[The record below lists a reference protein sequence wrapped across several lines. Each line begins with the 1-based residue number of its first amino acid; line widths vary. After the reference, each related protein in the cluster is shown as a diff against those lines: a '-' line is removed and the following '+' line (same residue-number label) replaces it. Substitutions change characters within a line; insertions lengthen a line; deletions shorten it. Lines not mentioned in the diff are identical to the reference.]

1 MPGFRAA
8 RQPACA
14 AGSPAFPSTGPAV
27 IRVASVRRDSIGDEL
42 GILPGTRL
50 LQINGHDLRDTLD
63 LAFYESDESVQLLAE
78 TADGERVLYEIEK
91 EVDRSIGL
99 VPEPD
104 KVRRCTNACPFCFV
118 KGNPKIEKL
127 RAGLY
132 IKDDDY
138 RLSFM
143 FGHYVT
149 LTNLRDD
156 DWARI
161 FEQRLSPLYVS
172 VHATDPAVRLAML
185 RNPRSAEIN
194 DHLDRLAEGGI
205 RIHAQVVL
213 CPELNDGE
221 VLERTIRDLYA
232 RGNSVLSLSI
242 VPVGLTDYNQDRG
255 VRPLTRAECVRSLDA
270 VERARRRAR
279 RERDT
284 AWAYAAD
291 ELFLQ
296 AGLELPGAEYFDDLE
311 LVANGVGAVSDI
323 RDRARADLGVLPRL
337 PGTRIVMVTGTSM
350 APHLAE
356 IGREVARATGAEVE
370 TVRAENRLFGPLV
383 TTAGLLGGEDHLRAL
398 RPYADFDIAMVSRT
412 AINDED
418 LFLDDMS
425 LAELRAALPG
435 LEIWPSEHVTDVL
448 RDIRPCRP

>member
-1 MPGFRAA
+1 M
-8 RQPACA
+8 
-14 AGSPAFPSTGPAV
+14 
-27 IRVASVRRDSIGDEL
+27 IRVASVRRGSIGAEL

-50 LQINGHDLRDTLD
+50 LQINGRDLRDTLD
-63 LAFYESDESVQLLAE
+63 LAFYEADESVQLLAE
-78 TADGERVLYEIEK
+78 TPGGEQVLFEIDK
-91 EVDRSIGL
+91 ELDRSIGL

-118 KGNPKIEKL
+118 KGNPKVDKL

-172 VHATDPAVRLAML
+172 VHATDPDVRLAML
-185 RNPRSAEIN
+185 RNPRSAEIA

-213 CPELNDGE
+213 CPGLNDGE
-221 VLERTIRDLYA
+221 VLERTIRDLYE
-232 RGNSVLSLSI
+232 RGDSVLSLSV
-242 VPVGLTDYNQDRG
+242 VPVGLTEYNQDRG
-255 VRPLTRAECVRSLDA
+255 VRPLTREECARTVDV
-270 VERARRRAR
+270 VERARQRAR
-279 RERDT
+279 KERDT

-296 AGLELPGAEYFDDLE
+296 AGLEVPGAEYFDDLE

-350 APHLAE
+350 APHLAK
-356 IGREVARATGAEVE
+356 IGREVARATGAEIE
-370 TVRAENRLFGPLV
+370 TVPTENQLYATCPV
-383 TTAGLLGGEDHLRAL
+383 T
-398 RPYADFDIAMVSRT
+398 VCQ
-412 AINDED
+412 
-418 LFLDDMS
+418 
-425 LAELRAALPG
+425 
-435 LEIWPSEHVTDVL
+435 V
-448 RDIRPCRP
+448 